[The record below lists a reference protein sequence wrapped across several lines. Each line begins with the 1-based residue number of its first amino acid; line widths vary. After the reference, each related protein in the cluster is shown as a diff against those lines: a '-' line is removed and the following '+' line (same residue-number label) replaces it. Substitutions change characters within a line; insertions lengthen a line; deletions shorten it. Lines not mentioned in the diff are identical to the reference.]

1 MARQSNIFTSEGK
14 VGQASFY
21 KSKKKGY
28 LVRQKGGV
36 SAARMANDPAFE
48 NTRKNAA
55 EFGRAGQANKLLRTT
70 FTSLL
75 VNSGGGNAIQPLTK
89 LFMQVV
95 QADTTGKFGERVV
108 LDPNLTMLEGFEFNP
123 DASLSTTMAAPYTA
137 TIDRAAGHLT
147 VVIPPYLPQQTIKAP
162 QSATHYRIV
171 IGSAEIDFQNG
182 ATVSMNQQES
192 APLPLDSNATPA
204 LNLQA
209 IATPGSA
216 LPLFLVLGIQFFIM
230 VNNHLNPVRSSN
242 ALQLVKVSV

>member
-1 MARQSNIFTSEGK
+1 MARQSNIFTTEGR

-36 SAARMANDPAFE
+36 SAARMASDPAFA

-55 EFGRAGQANKLLRTT
+55 EFARAGTANKLLRTAFST
-70 FTSLL
+70 LL
-75 VNSGGGNAIQPLTK
+75 INSADGSITQRLSK
-89 LFMQVV
+89 QFMKIV
-95 QADTTGKFGERVV
+95 QADTVRNFGDRIV
-108 LDPNLTMLEGFEFNP
+108 LDINLPMLAGVEYNAGAEFK
-123 DASLSTTMAAPYTA
+123 TTMVAPYTA
-137 TIDRAAGHLT
+137 AINRVTGHLT
-147 VVIPPYLPQQTIKAP
+147 VGIAPYSPHLAIKPPE
-162 QSATHYRIV
+162 SATHYKIV

-182 ATVSMNQQES
+182 ATVTMNQQES
-192 APLPLDSNATPA
+192 AVLPLDSNPTAA

-209 IATPGSA
+209 VATPNSA

-230 VNNHLNPVRSSN
+230 VNNNLNPIRNSN

>member
-36 SAARMANDPAFE
+36 SAARMASDPAFE

-55 EFGRAGQANKLLRTT
+55 EFARAGQANKLLRTA

-75 VNSGGGNAIQPLTK
+75 LNSGGGSSTARLTK

-95 QADTTGKFGERVV
+95 QADTVRNFGERIV
-108 LDPNLTMLEGFEFNP
+108 LSPNLTMLEGFDYNA
-123 DASLSTTMAAPYTA
+123 DAILSTTIGAPYTA
-137 TIDRAAGHLT
+137 TIDRVAGHLT
-147 VVIPPYLPQQTIKAP
+147 VVIPPFLPQSVIKAP
-162 QSATHYRIV
+162 QSATHYKIV
-171 IGSAEIDFQNG
+171 IASAEIDFVSG
-182 ATVSMNQQES
+182 ATASINQQES
-192 APLPLDSNATPA
+192 APLPLDTNATAA

-230 VNNHLNPVRSSN
+230 VNNHLNPVKSSN